1 MIIGVNSKIIKIISV
16 LLSVFIILYVVTQA
30 VSFFYSPYDTETV
43 FETTINNSI
52 HTSGLVIR
60 NESVIN
66 QKKQGVLSYQIPNGS
81 KVSKNSII
89 AMRYASEQDM
99 MTQAKIESITKEINM
114 LTEAQKKGATA
125 GATLDS
131 ITTQL
136 NETYL
141 QLMGDLNHLALD
153 KLEDYKLNIQ
163 ELISKKHIVIG
174 KQADYNAKIA
184 ALQAEQKELQSSIQ
198 SKPTSVTAENSG
210 YFAQTV
216 DGYEEQF
223 LCADA
228 NSVSV
233 DTLNQ
238 LITQK
243 KEMDANKSEDTYIGK
258 LIDSFEW
265 KLVALVNKTDVTSI
279 KAGNSVR
286 LIFHAYGDTEYE
298 ATVDYVDFDKD
309 REQNTVVLSCNIMD
323 NNITRMRVED
333 VEIAKSSITGIKVP
347 KKAVRYENG
356 EIGAYEKIRQ
366 KLYFRKIDKLYETE
380 DYIISKIHEN
390 DSDHEYVHQYDDLVI
405 KGKDLYDQKPVG

>member
-223 LCADA
+223 RCADA

-298 ATVDYVDFDKD
+298 ATVDSVDFDKD

-323 NNITRMRVED
+323 NNITRMRVVD

-347 KKAVRYENG
+347 K
-356 EIGAYEKIRQ
+356 
-366 KLYFRKIDKLYETE
+366 
-380 DYIISKIHEN
+380 
-390 DSDHEYVHQYDDLVI
+390 
-405 KGKDLYDQKPVG
+405 

>member
-223 LCADA
+223 RCADA

-233 DTLNQ
+233 DMLNQ

>member
-223 LCADA
+223 RCADA

>member
-30 VSFFYSPYDTETV
+30 VSFFYSPYETETV

-60 NESVIN
+60 NEKVID

-81 KVSKNSII
+81 KVSKNSVI
-89 AMRYASEQDM
+89 AMRYATEQDM
-99 MTQAKIESITKEINM
+99 LTQAKIESITKEINV
-114 LTEAQKKGATA
+114 LTEAQRKGATV

-141 QLMGDLNHLALD
+141 QLMGDLNNRALD
-153 KLEDYKLNIQ
+153 ELEDYKLNIQ

-184 ALQAEQKELQSSIQ
+184 SLRAEQKELQSSIQ
-198 SKPTSVTAENSG
+198 SKPNSVTADHSG

-223 LCADA
+223 RCEDA
-228 NSVSV
+228 GSVSI

-243 KEMDANKSEDTYIGK
+243 KEVDANKGEDTYIGK
-258 LIDSFEW
+258 IIDSFEW
-265 KLVALVNKTDVTSI
+265 KMVARVNKTDITSI
-279 KAGNSVR
+279 KAGTSVR

-298 ATVDYVDFDKD
+298 ATVDSVDFDKD
-309 REQNTVVLSCNIMD
+309 REQNTVVFSCNIMD
-323 NNITRMRVED
+323 NNITRMRIED
-333 VEIAKSSITGIKVP
+333 VEIAKSSVTGIKVP
-347 KKAVRYENG
+347 KKAVRYEND
-356 EIGAYEKIRQ
+356 EIGVYEKIRQ

-380 DYIISKIHEN
+380 DYIISKIHED
-390 DSDHEYVHQYDDLVI
+390 DSNHEYVHQYDDVVI

>member
-390 DSDHEYVHQYDDLVI
+390 NSDHEYVHQYDDLVI